1 MISAPLSMTVAEAMS
16 LPNVIVAL
24 AVEIAFDSGITR
36 VHTGVGQ
43 IMIGGQVYDGVGSI
57 GNVSSVTEEN
67 STSPTSVQLTL
78 TGLDNELLSITLNE
92 KVVGKE
98 VTCYIAVFDTT
109 YTEIA
114 SNVIYRGKITRTA
127 VVAGDEGAL
136 TYTVSNIFQEWSKG
150 KPWRYTDESQKQLNQ
165 GDRIFR
171 YVGQMSERSI
181 YWGSKKDAPGF
192 TYN

>member
-43 IMIGGQVYDGVGSI
+43 IMIGGQVFDGVGSI

-78 TGLDNELLSITLNE
+78 TGLNNELLSITLNE

-98 VTCYIAVFDTT
+98 VICYIAVFDTT

-114 SNVIYRGKITRTA
+114 SNVIYRGKITQTA

-150 KPWRYTDESQKQLNQ
+150 KPWRYTDESQKQLNR

-192 TYN
+192 TYE

>member
-43 IMIGGQVYDGVGSI
+43 IMIGGQVFDGVGSI

-78 TGLDNELLSITLNE
+78 TGLNNELLSITLNE

-98 VTCYIAVFDTT
+98 VICYIAVFDTT

-114 SNVIYRGKITRTA
+114 SNVIYRGKITQTA

-192 TYN
+192 TYE